1 MLTKYYSVE
10 QTTKRINEDS
20 TILDMYDW
28 DDFFG
33 VYNWYSINR
42 LNDFKYTKD
51 FFVKLHQ
58 LFP

>member
-33 VYNWYSINR
+33 VYN
-42 LNDFKYTKD
+42 
-51 FFVKLHQ
+51 
-58 LFP
+58 